1 MRPTDERG
9 RPIGA
14 SPGGLP
20 AGEATPSRQ
29 SYADCGRG
37 TPGGRLP
44 RRPGSIY
51 YRPTPT
57 VHPTAAQTGILFSR
71 SSRSLLQRFP
81 LCTVVYL
88 RLKVSFTGFSLG
100 QLRGE
105 RLTVGPIAC
114 DLRTFCVPLTSE
126 QFRKRSG
133 RFF

>member
-14 SPGGLP
+14 SPGGLL
-20 AGEATPSRQ
+20 AGEATRS
-29 SYADCGRG
+29 ARG
-37 TPGGRLP
+37 LRGGRAAGF
-44 RRPGSIY
+44 RGGRVR

-88 RLKVSFTGFSLG
+88 SLKLSFTGFSLG
-100 QLRGE
+100 KLREKG
-105 RLTVGPIAC
+105 
-114 DLRTFCVPLTSE
+114 
-126 QFRKRSG
+126 
-133 RFF
+133 